1 MMRRG
6 PFPLMSFARLW
17 RVAGARTARAC
28 AALSTLVL
36 AAALTAASALAMQPP
51 TGQEQFVPAKN
62 LPQTEQMPAGPLLL
76 AAYAFIWVAVAFYVW
91 TLWRRLNKVEG
102 DMRALA
108 QKTAK
113 R

>member
-1 MMRRG
+1 MM
-6 PFPLMSFARLW
+6 P
-17 RVAGARTARAC
+17 RAY
-28 AALSTLVL
+28 AAVSTFVL
-36 AAALTAASALAMQPP
+36 ALALTVVPALAFQPP

-62 LPQTEQMPAGPLLL
+62 LPQAEQMPAGPLLL

-91 TLWRRLNKVEG
+91 TLWRRLDKVEQ

-108 QKTAK
+108 QKTSH